1 MRGATGVEKINKKK
15 RVKIEIIGGEVDT
28 WLHEVKTKSSVC
40 FQERERE
47 NNKRFW

>member
-28 WLHEVKTKSSVC
+28 WLHEVP
-40 FQERERE
+40 
-47 NNKRFW
+47 NGKRRNDFGK